1 MRLAVFAILVLLP
14 AAALGPGQAQAG
26 SIYYYQDERG
36 VFHFTNKP
44 TSPKYRFYAFFREAA
59 KGDKED
65 ILRAVKKSSSRHG
78 MDEKL
83 IQAVIKVESNFESEA
98 VSHKGAEGLMQ
109 IMPETQK
116 ELGMR
121 EAFDV
126 EENIEAGIRYLK
138 KQYQRFGSW
147 DLALA
152 AYNAGPESVNRYG
165 GIPPYPETVDYV
177 KKVLKEYGRLQRKS
191 Q

>member
-1 MRLAVFAILVLLP
+1 LRLAVFAILVLLP